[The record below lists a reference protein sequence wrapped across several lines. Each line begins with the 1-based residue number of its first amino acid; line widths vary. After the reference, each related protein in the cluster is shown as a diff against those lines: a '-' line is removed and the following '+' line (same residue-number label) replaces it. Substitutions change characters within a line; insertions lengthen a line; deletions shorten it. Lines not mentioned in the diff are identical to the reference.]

1 MIAPEGPFPLS
12 AAQRGIWFAQH
23 IAGDTPISIA
33 QYVELSG
40 EIDHT
45 LLTEAVRQTGREF
58 GTGYLRLVDVDG
70 RPHQV
75 VDLSL
80 DDEIARVDCVTAP
93 TRKPPRTPGCGP
105 STPHHWT

>member
-70 RPHQV
+70 QAASGRRSVPRRRDRP
-75 VDLSL
+75 SGS
-80 DDEIARVDCVTAP
+80 A
-93 TRKPPRTPGCGP
+93 
-105 STPHHWT
+105 